1 MSTRS
6 SYACVGSDRLS
17 LHVYYEG
24 NDRSVH
30 IEVTVGAREW
40 DWRLGTPSRRV
51 DRALVR
57 LLRPLRGLCW

>member
-1 MSTRS
+1 
-6 SYACVGSDRLS
+6 
-17 LHVYYEG
+17 VYYEG